1 MTVLGI
7 MNAVTLGFTLRL
19 LLILYGEWQDRT
31 MLVKYTDVD
40 YYVFTDAAQF
50 MTKGL
55 SPYLHPTY
63 RYTPILAWMLQ
74 PNIYF
79 LQVFGKLLFIL
90 FDVLS
95 GYLIYSVLKSS
106 GNSTERSNI
115 CTYLWLFNPIAATVS
130 SRGNAESIMA
140 FLVLIT
146 MKMLH
151 EQKIT
156 MAGIFY
162 GLSVHFK
169 IYPVIYAL
177 PIYFYLDDGN
187 KKLPANIG
195 ILRWMVQVLW
205 PNKKRLIFIT
215 SSLTI
220 LCLCSG
226 LCYHRYGWD
235 FLHQTYLYHVTRKD
249 IHHNFSVYFY
259 MLYLTAES
267 SYSTVVGLI
276 TFIPQLILLL
286 VFSIRYH
293 QNLPLCWFLNTFAFV
308 TYNKVCTSQYFLWY
322 LCLVPVMLPDLKMSL
337 KKAAFIISSW
347 FAGQGLW
354 LGFAYLLEFEGWNT
368 LIFLWMSGLIFFI
381 INIYVMNVILQ
392 SYVEEGFETTD
403 SESRFTRL
411 KSFQYKKKIE

>member
-1 MTVLGI
+1 MTVLAI
-7 MNAVTLGFTLRL
+7 INAVTLGFMLRL

-40 YYVFTDAAQF
+40 YYVFTDAAEF
-50 MTKGL
+50 ITKGL

-63 RYTPILAWMLQ
+63 RYTPLLAWILQ

-79 LQVFGKLLFIL
+79 LQLFGKLLFIL

-95 GYLIYSVLKSS
+95 GYLIYSILKSS
-106 GNSTERSNI
+106 GNGTERSNI
-115 CTYLWLFNPIAATVS
+115 CAYLWLFNPIAATVS

-140 FLVLIT
+140 FLVLFT

-151 EQKIT
+151 EGKIT
-156 MAGIFY
+156 IAGMFY

-177 PIYFYLDDGN
+177 PVYLYLDDGK
-187 KKLPANIG
+187 KKLMTDSG
-195 ILRWMVQVLW
+195 ILRWMIHILW

-215 SSLTI
+215 SSVTVF
-220 LCLCSG
+220 G
-226 LCYHRYGWD
+226 LCTGFCYHWYGWE

-259 MLYLTAES
+259 MLYLTADS
-267 SYSTVVGLI
+267 GYITAIGLI
-276 TFIPQLILLL
+276 TFIPQMLLLL
-286 VFSIRYH
+286 VFSVRYH

-322 LCLVPVMLPDLKMSL
+322 LCLVPVMLPDLRMSL
-337 KKAAFIISSW
+337 RKAASIILLW

-368 LIFLWMSGLIFFI
+368 LIFLWISGLIFFI

-392 SYVEEGFETTD
+392 SYIEESYDTTD
-403 SESRFTRL
+403 SEYLFTRL
-411 KSFQYKKKIE
+411 KPHINKKKIE